1 MITNVTLNNTVKIIF
16 DAGKVIDT
24 SVSVTVTRL
33 SASRVTCAVDTGLH
47 CCTAVRCSDSRHKP
61 LHRKSVLLSV

>member
-33 SASRVTCAVDTGLH
+33 SASRVTCAVDTGLLH
-47 CCTAVRCSDSRHKP
+47 CGEMLRLQTQAAAPQECTTIGLD
-61 LHRKSVLLSV
+61 